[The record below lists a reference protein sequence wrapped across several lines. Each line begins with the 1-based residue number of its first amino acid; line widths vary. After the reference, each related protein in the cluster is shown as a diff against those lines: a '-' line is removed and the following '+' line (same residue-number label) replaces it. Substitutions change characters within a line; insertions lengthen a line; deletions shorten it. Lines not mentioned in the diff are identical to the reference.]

1 MGLRFS
7 DFLFLRWGLAAG
19 MLTTI
24 GVGLL
29 WLLTLCI
36 LLHLYET

>member
-7 DFLFLRWGLAAG
+7 DFLLRWGLAAG

-24 GVGLL
+24 GVGLAVGF
-29 WLLTLCI
+29 
-36 LLHLYET
+36 